1 MSSPPPTQT
10 VKLAASHSG
19 LDTNV
24 QFVDLQFTDVT
35 GTLKSV
41 VLPARQLAETLDYG
55 HWFDGSALEGAARS
69 METDLLLR
77 PDLSTW
83 AVLPWLG
90 PGGERTARVLC
101 DVQTPDE
108 TPFPAD
114 PRAVLRRV
122 LADAADTGYE
132 FHAAA
137 EVEFFLFRGRPA
149 THAPPAGGR
158 GSRPADRGG
167 YFDLSPESDAHFRDE
182 VVQTLDRLGVAVE
195 ASHHEIGPGQHELD
209 LPLLPALRAADAMV
223 TCKYA
228 VKTVAR
234 RRGLSATFMPKPL
247 PDVAGSGLHL
257 AQVLLDKDGRNALAE
272 PLDEHGLSRA
282 GRAFI
287 AGQLAHAR
295 AMCAVLAPSVNS
307 YKRLGRGFDA
317 PSSITWGHANPL
329 AAIRVPRAQSR
340 RQQHVELRCP
350 DPSCNPYL
358 ALAVALAAGLDG
370 IRQNLDTPP
379 PVDAALASG
388 LIDES
393 QIEVLPAS
401 LGEALQ
407 ELEWDPV
414 VRDALGA
421 PVNER
426 LLMARE
432 REWQEFRRQ
441 VSPWELDRYFESA

>member
-1 MSSPPPTQT
+1 MGLHLSYTPLARSEKTASE
-10 VKLAASHSG
+10 LAAG
-19 LDTNV
+19 V
-24 QFVDLQFTDVT
+24 QFIDLQFTDVT
-35 GTLKSV
+35 GALKSV
-41 VLPARQLAETLDYG
+41 VLPARQLGETIEFG
-55 HWFDGSALEGAARS
+55 HWFDGSALEGSARA

-77 PDLSTW
+77 PDLGTW
-83 AVLPWLG
+83 AVLPWPG

-114 PRAVLRRV
+114 PRAVLRRL
-122 LADAADTGYE
+122 LADAADAGFDY
-132 FHAAA
+132 HVAA
-137 EVEFFLFRGRPA
+137 EVEFFLFRGRPDDA
-149 THAPPAGGR
+149 R
-158 GSRPADRGG
+158 GRPADRGG
-167 YFDLSPESDAHFRDE
+167 YFDLSPESDARFRDE
-182 VVQTLDRLGVAVE
+182 VVQTLDRLGVPVE

-209 LPLLPALRAADAMV
+209 LPLLPALNAADALV

-257 AQVLLDKDGRNALAE
+257 AQVLLDKDGRSALAE

-370 IRQNLDTPP
+370 VRQNLDTPP
-379 PVDAALASG
+379 PIDAALASG
-388 LIDES
+388 LVDES
-393 QIEVLPAS
+393 QVDVLPAS

-407 ELEWDPV
+407 ELDWDPV

-441 VSPWELDRYFESA
+441 VSPWELERYFESA